1 MDIPRSTLQYISS
14 EIIFLRNYFKDKD
27 FTSGANFVGWKCQH
41 LVANVTKYH
50 ILHANIYIERAVYWY

>member
-14 EIIFLRNYFKDKD
+14 EIIYKDKD